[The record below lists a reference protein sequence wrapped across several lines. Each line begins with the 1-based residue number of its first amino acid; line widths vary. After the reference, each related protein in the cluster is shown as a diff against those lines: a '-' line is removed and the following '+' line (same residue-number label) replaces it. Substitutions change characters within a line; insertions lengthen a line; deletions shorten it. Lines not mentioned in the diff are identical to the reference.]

1 MSSNAEQLGDQ
12 LRARR
17 KALGYKTQQ
26 ALADE
31 TGVLRKRISEMET
44 GRYTGRITDLNRV
57 LATLGLETSFKVI
70 SRPTLNDL
78 STLFPSEDDD
88 D

>member
-1 MSSNAEQLGDQ
+1 MSYSAEQRGEQ
-12 LRARR
+12 IRARR

-31 TGVLRKRISEMET
+31 TGVLRKRVNEMEN
-44 GRYTGRITDLNRV
+44 GRYTGRITDLYRV
-57 LATLGLETSFKVI
+57 LATLGLEISFEVI
-70 SRPTLNDL
+70 SRPTLDDL

-88 D
+88 

>member
-17 KALGYKTQQ
+17 KALGYNTQQ

>member
-1 MSSNAEQLGDQ
+1 MSSNAKQLGEQ

-17 KALGYKTQQ
+17 KTLGYKTQQ

-31 TGVLRKRISEMET
+31 AGVLRKRISEMET
-44 GRYTGRITDLNRV
+44 GRYTSRITDLSRV
-57 LATLGLETSFKVI
+57 LATLGLEASFKVI

-78 STLFPSEDDD
+78 STLFPSEDD
-88 D
+88 

>member
-1 MSSNAEQLGDQ
+1 MSSNAEQLGEQ

-31 TGVLRKRISEMET
+31 TGVLRKRVSEMET

-57 LATLGLETSFKVI
+57 LATLGLETSFKII
-70 SRPTLNDL
+70 SRPTLGDL

>member
-12 LRARR
+12 LRSRR
-17 KALGYKTQQ
+17 KALGYNTQQ

>member
-1 MSSNAEQLGDQ
+1 MSSNAEQLGEQ

-17 KALGYKTQQ
+17 KALGYRTQQ

-57 LATLGLETSFKVI
+57 LATLGLESSFKVI

-78 STLFPSEDDD
+78 STLFPSEDDYD
-88 D
+88 

>member
-1 MSSNAEQLGDQ
+1 MSSNAEQLGEQ

-78 STLFPSEDDD
+78 STLFPSEDDND
-88 D
+88 

>member
-1 MSSNAEQLGDQ
+1 MSANAEQLGDQ

-26 ALADE
+26 ALADT